1 MNIKKR
7 TSSDK
12 DAHQNKKQ
20 NNSIIVSCGI
30 ELKKKNGLLSVS
42 SRLLA
47 ERMEIDHKSVTNTV
61 NKHKE
66 LFKKL
71 GDYVVFKIRDKSKSG
86 REKEAFFTED
96 QAYFLLSLSRNTEK
110 VVQLK
115 SDLVRAFSKLRR
127 EHELLVDRHAKL
139 EYQQNRAIGKI
150 HRRDLTDDI
159 KPFIKYAKAQGS
171 KGSHFLYLNITKWV
185 NKACGIESI
194 DNADERQLANV
205 STACDIALTSIEAGM
220 SDGNNYNLIKSEI
233 KENLCQF
240 GQWIGGA
247 NND

>member
-1 MNIKKR
+1 MKKLISPDNWDSIP
-7 TSSDK
+7 TPVV
-12 DAHQNKKQ
+12 
-20 NNSIIVSCGI
+20 NNVIVSCGI
-30 ELKKKNGLLSVS
+30 KLKKKNGKLLVS

-47 ERMEIDHKSVTNTV
+47 KRMEIDHKSVANTI

-66 LFKKL
+66 LFKRH

-86 REKEAFFTED
+86 REKEAFLTED
-96 QAYFLLSLSRNTEK
+96 QAYFLLSLSRNTGK

-115 SDLVRAFSKLRR
+115 SDLVRAFSELRR
-127 EHELLVDRHAKL
+127 QHELLVDRHAKL
-139 EYQQNRAIGKI
+139 EYQQNRAIGKL

-159 KPFIKYAKAQGS
+159 KPFIEYAKAQGS

-220 SDGNNYNLIKSEI
+220 NGGNNYKIIKSDI
-233 KENLCQF
+233 KENLYKF

-247 NND
+247 K